1 MVFMI
6 QDRALLSEYQ
16 RKNRAWIYDAL
27 KK

>member
-1 MVFMI
+1 MIFMI

-16 RKNRAWIYDAL
+16 KKNRTWIYDAL

>member
-1 MVFMI
+1 MI

-16 RKNRAWIYDAL
+16 RKNRNWIYDAL